1 MGTRRKLFRN
11 QKNFINQNKNIMVQT
26 PAKPNTKIPPSKH
39 EFAEIIHRLE
49 AGGSMLPDTP
59 ENLMQIIGIYK
70 AYAVPMDFYWRDL
83 LYIAERVFLDPL
95 PAFKYFLPQEY
106 LDLHNHYAGD
116 DADLRIWRGIAT
128 AHPELLAFMEKG
140 ETTKMPKIFHHLF
153 HDRINMEFAEA
164 CMQAMFWHRK
174 MYAPVNQFDAYLDS
188 EEYKNNADKAIKA
201 YFRKNPLMSGL
212 YKLFP
217 DMFLE
222 QCRMM
227 SYYSNLGLFWE
238 VMAPVFFEMSDI
250 YDEGG
255 FKGVPDAMNFLINGI
270 FAIAGRPIY
279 HHVYIDGECYE
290 IIPKSKGFTWLYE
303 AALPYVEAVFYRTA
317 PFRGTKSYNAQAGQ
331 VPEDQKDFHYGI
343 LYADVFPVGT
353 AGIPPTLLMQDMLHF
368 LPQYLVDYYQEYC
381 RGEEDIL
388 IQLGI
393 TFQRSMYNVTSAVI
407 QALRTALLYPL
418 DDENPQHLQAN
429 REFFEMQLNR
439 FTRTDYGMRDA
450 ARLRNIQT
458 QDYR

>member
-1 MGTRRKLFRN
+1 MTGTLIK
-11 QKNFINQNKNIMVQT
+11 
-26 PAKPNTKIPPSKH
+26 AKIPPSNH
-39 EFAEIIHRLE
+39 EFADIIYRLE

-95 PAFKYFLPQEY
+95 PFFKYFLPQEY
-106 LDLHNHYAGD
+106 LDLQNHYAGD
-116 DADLRIWRGIAT
+116 NADLRIWRGT
-128 AHPELLAFMEKG
+128 GSAHPELLEFMDKG
-140 ETTKMPKIFHHLF
+140 KTRKMPRLIHHLW
-153 HDRINMEFAEA
+153 HDRVNMEFAEA
-164 CMQAMFWHRK
+164 CMQAMLWHGRD
-174 MYAPVNQFDAYLDS
+174 MGWGLFDAYLDS
-188 EEYKNNADKAIKA
+188 EEYRQNADRAIKA
-201 YFRKNPLMSGL
+201 YFKKNPVMMKL
-212 YKLFP
+212 YDLFP

-222 QCRMM
+222 QVRMM

-255 FKGVPDAMNFLINGI
+255 FKGVPDAMNFLVNGI

-279 HHVYIDGECYE
+279 HHVYIDGQCYE
-290 IIPKSKGFTWLYE
+290 IIPKSKAFTWLYE

-317 PFRGTKSYNAQAGQ
+317 PFRGTKSYNAQAKQ
-331 VPEDQKDFHYGI
+331 VPDEQKDFHYGI

-353 AGIPPTLLMQDMLHF
+353 AGIPPTLLMDDMYHF
-368 LPQYLVDYYQEYC
+368 LPQYLIDYYQQNC
-381 RGEEDIL
+381 RGEDDIL

-393 TFQRSMYNVTSAVI
+393 SFQRSMYNVTSAVI

-418 DDENPQHLQAN
+418 DDPNPKHLLKN
-429 REFFEMQLNR
+429 RQFFEAQMDR
-439 FTRTDYGMRDA
+439 FKRPE
-450 ARLRNIQT
+450 ARLRDIQNPN
-458 QDYR
+458 YR

>member
-1 MGTRRKLFRN
+1 
-11 QKNFINQNKNIMVQT
+11 MVQT

-95 PAFKYFLPQEY
+95 PAFKYFLPPEY

-140 ETTKMPKIFHHLF
+140 ETMKMPKILHHLF

-164 CMQAMFWHRK
+164 CMQAMLWHRK

-188 EEYKNNADKAIKA
+188 EEYKANADQAIKA
-201 YFRKNPLMSGL
+201 YFRKNPLMLGL

-255 FKGVPDAMNFLINGI
+255 FQGVPDAMNFLVNGI

-418 DDENPQHLQAN
+418 DDENPKHLQAN

>member
-1 MGTRRKLFRN
+1 MTTTTTATKL
-11 QKNFINQNKNIMVQT
+11 
-26 PAKPNTKIPPSKH
+26 PPSTH
-39 EFAEIIHRLE
+39 EFPEVIHRLE
-49 AGGSMLPDTP
+49 AGGAMLPDTP

-83 LYIAERVFLDPL
+83 LYIAERVFLNPL
-95 PAFKYFLPQEY
+95 PFFKYFIPKEY
-106 LDLHNHYAGD
+106 LELHNHYAGD
-116 DADLRIWRGIAT
+116 DADLRIWRGEAT
-128 AHPELLAFMEKG
+128 AHPELLEFIEKG
-140 ETTKMPKIFHHLF
+140 ETGKMPKLFHHLW
-153 HDRINMEFAEA
+153 HDRVNMEFAEA
-164 CMQAMFWHRK
+164 CMRAMLWHGRDMGWGK
-174 MYAPVNQFDAYLDS
+174 FDAYLDS
-188 EEYKNNADKAIKA
+188 DEYKANADKAIKA
-201 YFRKNPLMSGL
+201 FFKNNPLMLGL

-217 DMFLE
+217 DMFYE
-222 QCRMM
+222 QVRQL

-238 VMAPVFFEMSDI
+238 VMAPVFFEMSDL
-250 YDEGG
+250 YDEG
-255 FKGVPDAMNFLINGI
+255 KLKTVPEAMNFLVNGI

-279 HHVYIDGECYE
+279 HHVYIGDECYE

-317 PFRGTKSYNAQAGQ
+317 PFRGTKSYNAQVRQ

-368 LPQYLVDYYQEYC
+368 LPKYLVDYYQQHC
-381 RGEEDIL
+381 RGEDDAL

-393 TFQRSMYNVTSAVI
+393 TFQRSMYCVTSAVI

-418 DDENPQHLQAN
+418 DDQNPKHLAAN
-429 REFFEMQLNR
+429 RAFFEAQIDR
-439 FTRTDYGMRDA
+439 FKRPE
-450 ARLRNIQT
+450 ARLRDIQN

>member
-1 MGTRRKLFRN
+1 M
-11 QKNFINQNKNIMVQT
+11 QT
-26 PAKPNTKIPPSKH
+26 LDKPTTLPPSTH

-49 AGGSMLPDTP
+49 AGGAMLPDTP

-83 LYIAERVFLDPL
+83 LYIAENVFLNPL
-95 PAFKYFLPQEY
+95 PFFKYFLPQEY

-116 DADLRIWRGIAT
+116 DADLRIWRGEAT
-128 AHPELLAFMEKG
+128 AHPELLEFMEKG
-140 ETTKMPKIFHHLF
+140 ETGKMPKLFHHLF

-164 CMQAMFWHRK
+164 CMQAMLWHGRD
-174 MYAPVNQFDAYLDS
+174 MGWGQFDGYLDS
-188 EEYKNNADKAIKA
+188 NEYRANADRAIKA
-201 YFRKNPLMSGL
+201 YLKYNPPMLAL

-227 SYYSNLGLFWE
+227 SYTANLGLFWE

-250 YDEGG
+250 FDEGG
-255 FKGVPDAMNFLINGI
+255 FKGVPDAMNFLVNGI
-270 FAIAGRPIY
+270 FAISGRPIY
-279 HHVYIDGECYE
+279 HHVYVRGECFE
-290 IIPKSKGFTWLYE
+290 IIPKSKGFMWLYE

-331 VPEDQKDFHYGI
+331 VPTEQKDFHYGI
-343 LYADVFPVGT
+343 LYADVFPVGS

-368 LPQYLVDYYQEYC
+368 LPPYLVEYYQQHC
-381 RGEEDIL
+381 RGEDDML

-393 TFQRSMYNVTSAVI
+393 TFQRSMYCVTSAVI
-407 QALRTALLYPL
+407 QALRQALLYPL
-418 DDENPQHLQAN
+418 DDPNPKHLMAN
-429 REFFEMQLNR
+429 RAFFEAQIDR
-439 FTRTDYGMRDA
+439 FKRPE
-450 ARLRNIQT
+450 ARLRDIQV
-458 QDYR
+458 QSYR

>member
-1 MGTRRKLFRN
+1 
-11 QKNFINQNKNIMVQT
+11 MVQT
-26 PAKPNTKIPPSKH
+26 PLKPTAKLPPSTH
-39 EFAEIIHRLE
+39 QFAEIIHRLE

-83 LYIAERVFLDPL
+83 LYIAERVFLEPL
-95 PAFKYFLPQEY
+95 PFFKYFLPKEY

-116 DADLRIWRGIAT
+116 DADLRIWRGEAT
-128 AHPELLAFMEKG
+128 AHPELLEFMEKG
-140 ETTKMPKIFHHLF
+140 KTFKMPKLFHHLW

-164 CMQAMFWHRK
+164 CMRAMLWHGRDMGWGK
-174 MYAPVNQFDAYLDS
+174 FDAYLDS
-188 EEYKNNADKAIKA
+188 DEYKANADRAIKA
-201 YFRKNPLMSGL
+201 YFKYNPAMLGL

-222 QCRMM
+222 QVRQL

-255 FKGVPDAMNFLINGI
+255 FKGVPDAMNFLVNGI

-279 HHVYIDGECYE
+279 HHVYIRGECYE
-290 IIPKSKGFTWLYE
+290 IIPKSKGFMWLYE

-317 PFRGTKSYNAQAGQ
+317 PFRGTKSYNAQATE
-331 VPEDQKDFHYGI
+331 VPDEQKDFHYGI

-353 AGIPPTLLMQDMLHF
+353 AGIPPTLLMDDMYHF
-368 LPQYLVDYYQEYC
+368 LPDYLKEYYQKHC
-381 RGEEDIL
+381 RGEEDVL

-407 QALRTALLYPL
+407 QALRQALLYPL
-418 DDENPQHLQAN
+418 DDSNPEHLLAN
-429 REFFEMQLNR
+429 RQFFEAQMDR
-439 FTRTDYGMRDA
+439 FKRPE
-450 ARLRNIQT
+450 ARLRDIQN

>member
-1 MGTRRKLFRN
+1 MPQSLE
-11 QKNFINQNKNIMVQT
+11 QSQ
-26 PAKPNTKIPPSKH
+26 AKIPPSQH
-39 EFAEIIHRLE
+39 EFAEVIHRLE

-70 AYAVPMDFYWRDL
+70 AYAVPMDFYWRNL
-83 LYIAERVFLDPL
+83 LYIAERVFLEPL
-95 PAFKYFLPQEY
+95 PFFKYFLPQDY

-116 DADLRIWRGIAT
+116 DADLRIWRGEAT
-128 AHPELLAFMEKG
+128 THPELLEFIEKG
-140 ETTKMPKIFHHLF
+140 KTFKMPKLFHHLW

-164 CMQAMFWHRK
+164 CMRAMFWHGRDMGFGK
-174 MYAPVNQFDAYLDS
+174 FDAYLDS
-188 EEYKNNADKAIKA
+188 AEYKANADRAIKA
-201 YFRKNPLMSGL
+201 YFKGNPLMLGL

-222 QCRMM
+222 QVRQL

-255 FKGVPDAMNFLINGI
+255 FKGVPDAMDFLVNGI
-270 FAIAGRPIY
+270 FAVAGRPIY
-279 HHVYIDGECYE
+279 HHVYIRGECYE

-303 AALPYVEAVFYRTA
+303 AALPYVESVFYRTA
-317 PFRGTKSYNAQAGQ
+317 PFRGTKSYNAQAKE
-331 VPEDQKDFHYGI
+331 VPDSQKDFHYGI

-353 AGIPPTLLMQDMLHF
+353 AGIPPTLLMDDMYHF
-368 LPQYLVDYYQEYC
+368 LPDYLQDYYQKNC

-388 IQLGI
+388 TQLGI

-418 DDENPQHLQAN
+418 DDSNPKHLLKN
-429 REFFEMQLNR
+429 REFFEAQMDRLR
-439 FTRTDYGMRDA
+439 RPE
-450 ARLRNIQT
+450 ARLRDIQSPE
-458 QDYR
+458 YR

>member
-1 MGTRRKLFRN
+1 MTGTLIK
-11 QKNFINQNKNIMVQT
+11 
-26 PAKPNTKIPPSKH
+26 AKIPPSTH
-39 EFAEIIHRLE
+39 EFADIIHRLE

-95 PAFKYFLPQEY
+95 PFFKYFLPQEY
-106 LDLHNHYAGD
+106 LDLQNHYAGD
-116 DADLRIWRGIAT
+116 NADLRIWRGT
-128 AHPELLAFMEKG
+128 GSAHPELLEFMDKG
-140 ETTKMPKIFHHLF
+140 KTRKMPRLIHHLW
-153 HDRINMEFAEA
+153 HDRVNMEFAEA
-164 CMQAMFWHRK
+164 CMQAMLWHGRD
-174 MYAPVNQFDAYLDS
+174 MGWGLFDAYLDS
-188 EEYKNNADKAIKA
+188 EEYRQNADRAIKA
-201 YFRKNPLMSGL
+201 YFKKNPVMMKL
-212 YKLFP
+212 YDLFP

-222 QCRMM
+222 QVRMM

-255 FKGVPDAMNFLINGI
+255 FKGVPDAMNFLVNGI

-279 HHVYIDGECYE
+279 HHVYIDGQCYE
-290 IIPKSKGFTWLYE
+290 IIPKSKAFTWLYE

-317 PFRGTKSYNAQAGQ
+317 PFRGTKSYNAQAKQ
-331 VPEDQKDFHYGI
+331 VPDEQKDFHYGI

-353 AGIPPTLLMQDMLHF
+353 AGIPPTLLMDDMYHF
-368 LPQYLVDYYQEYC
+368 LPQYLIDYYQQNC
-381 RGEEDIL
+381 RGEDDIL

-393 TFQRSMYNVTSAVI
+393 SFQRSMYNVTSAVI

-418 DDENPQHLQAN
+418 DDPNPKHLLKN
-429 REFFEMQLNR
+429 RQFFEAQMDR
-439 FTRTDYGMRDA
+439 FKRPE
-450 ARLRNIQT
+450 ARLRDIQSPN
-458 QDYR
+458 YR